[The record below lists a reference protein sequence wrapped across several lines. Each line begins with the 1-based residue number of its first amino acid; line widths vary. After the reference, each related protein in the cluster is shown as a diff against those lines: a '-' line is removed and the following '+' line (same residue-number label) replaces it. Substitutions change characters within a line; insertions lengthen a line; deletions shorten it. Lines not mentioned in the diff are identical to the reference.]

1 MFNVIKLAFD
11 KPLEAIVIAL
21 CVGYLFMHVEL
32 FEVKKAMAV
41 VQYEQS
47 EQESI
52 NKQVTNISNTLIRV
66 DENVK
71 FNRAL
76 LEAKP

>member
-1 MFNVIKLAFD
+1 MFDLIKLALI

-32 FEVKKAMAV
+32 FEVKKAMALV
-41 VQYEQS
+41 EVQQVEQV
-47 EQESI
+47 EI
-52 NKQVTNISNTLIRV
+52 NKHVTQMSNTLIRV

-71 FNRAL
+71 FNRTL
-76 LEAKP
+76 LEKK

>member
-1 MFNVIKLAFD
+1 MFDYLKMALV

-32 FEVKKAMAV
+32 FKVEKAQAEAAIHFNLQQV
-41 VQYEQS
+41 VNAKVVEMN
-47 EQESI
+47 E
-52 NKQVTNISNTLIRV
+52 TLIRI

-71 FNRAL
+71 QIKEVQAF
-76 LEAKP
+76 